1 MLMPLVWEL
10 NFEHL
15 FHRGRSWTP
24 GELSPGRIHSQ
35 ATMVD
40 SDPLFD
46 QQPELPG
53 LSDWLSLTQFT
64 KDFLI
69 NAYYA
74 ITSSL

>member
-1 MLMPLVWEL
+1 MSIFFTE
-10 NFEHL
+10 EGH
-15 FHRGRSWTP
+15 GP
-24 GELSPGRIHSQ
+24 GELSPGRIHTQ
-35 ATMVD
+35 ATAVG
-40 SDPLFD
+40 SEPLFV

-53 LSDWLSLTQFT
+53 LSDWLSLVEFT